1 MDSKFN
7 FTAGAPQLPL
17 VALLWKAPELISSFM
32 MLFGFFSLVYF
43 LHVSIIPNYKKGSIY
58 EAKWQTSYTKC
69 MLHLEA
75 TTPISRRSGVDSWS
89 FDSYAERTCT
99 LWATEQ
105 TPKES

>member
-7 FTAGAPQLPL
+7 FLTGAPQLPL
-17 VALLWKAPELISSFM
+17 VSLIWKAPELISSFM

-43 LHVSIIPNYKKGSIY
+43 IHTSIIPNYKKGTIY
-58 EAKWQTSYTKC
+58 QAKWQTSYTRC

-75 TTPISRRSGVDSWS
+75 TTPLSRRSGFNSYS
-89 FDSYAERTCT
+89 FQSYAERTCE
-99 LWATEQ
+99 LWTTEQ